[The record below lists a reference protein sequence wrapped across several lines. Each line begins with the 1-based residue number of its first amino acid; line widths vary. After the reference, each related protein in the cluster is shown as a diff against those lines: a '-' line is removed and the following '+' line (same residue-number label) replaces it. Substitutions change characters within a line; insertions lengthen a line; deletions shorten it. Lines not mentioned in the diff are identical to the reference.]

1 MKNIRLINL
10 KLRNFKGIKEFELA
24 SRYEENLAVYG
35 ANGTG
40 KTSIFDAFTWLLFD
54 KDSQNKKD
62 FSIKT
67 RDENGEEIH
76 FLEHEVSAVLSIAM
90 QHTELKKVYKE
101 KWTKKTGAIDKEFT
115 GHTTD
120 YYINDVKAKKKEYM
134 DFVSDLID
142 ENTFKMITSPS
153 FFSEQLKWQEQ
164 RDVVMTIA
172 GNVTDEEVIQSN
184 PELAELTD
192 LLRARSVD
200 DARKIALQ
208 KRKDVNEQLQNIP
221 VRIDEAARNMP
232 DVSEL
237 DQQLLTDEI
246 QALEL
251 SKDEKHGELQNIRSG
266 SHAAELVIQKTK
278 IEGELQE
285 IKNRHQSEVYAA
297 TDAKRQDISNLKG
310 KIASAEGVQRSLQDT
325 FETLTKAI
333 EVKTH
338 QKTQLEQ
345 HWYAKKHETFDEHRA
360 TCPTCEQ
367 TFPPDKLDQMIA
379 NFNNE
384 KTAALEKIV
393 AEGQTLKEQIEN
405 NQNQLNFEETARK
418 TVQEEL
424 QNLCVDLALQQEQLD
439 DMEANATKVENT
451 GEYVTKY
458 QELEEV
464 KKQIENGAQSSTVRE
479 SEVRNEIGGIENE
492 IATLRTDLSKFETI
506 SNINARIEELKK
518 EQAELAE
525 LFNECEKMVFLTNKF
540 TQAKANLLE
549 GRINDKFE
557 LVRFKL
563 FRALI
568 NGGLEECCEATVD
581 GVPYTSGLNTA
592 SRINGGL
599 DIINSLNEHY
609 QVAAPIFIDNRESVT
624 ELIKT
629 KSQVISL
636 IVSEDDKTLKVSE

>member
-40 KTSIFDAFTWLLFD
+40 KTSIFDAFMYLLFD
-54 KDSQNKKD
+54 KDSQNKKE

-67 RDENGEEIH
+67 RDENGDEIH

-142 ENTFKMITSPS
+142 ENTFKMITSPT

-172 GNVTDEEVIQSN
+172 GDLTDEEVIQSN

-192 LLRARSVD
+192 LLGARSVE
-200 DARKIALQ
+200 DARKIAIQ

-251 SKDEKHGELQNIRSG
+251 SKDEKQGELQNIRNG
-266 SHAAELVIQKTK
+266 SHAAELMIKKSK

-297 TDAKRQDISNLKG
+297 TNDKRQDMSNLQG

-325 FETLTKAI
+325 FETLTKSI
-333 EVKTH
+333 ETKTH
-338 QKTQLEQ
+338 QKAQLEQ
-345 HWYAKKHETFDEHRA
+345 HWYAKKQETFDEHRA

-384 KTAALEKIV
+384 KATALEKIV
-393 AEGQTLKEQIEN
+393 ADGQALKEQIESH
-405 NQNQLNFEETARK
+405 QNQLDFEEAARK
-418 TVQEEL
+418 TAKDEL
-424 QNLCVDLALQQEQLD
+424 QNLCVDLALEQEKLAE
-439 DMEANATKVENT
+439 MEANATKVENT
-451 GEYVTKY
+451 GDYVTKF

-464 KKQIENGAQSSTVRE
+464 RKQIENGAQSSTVRE
-479 SEVRNEIGGIENE
+479 SEVRNEIGNIENE
-492 IATLRTDLSKFETI
+492 IAALRTDLSKFETI
-506 SNINARIEELKK
+506 SNINARIAELKK

-563 FRALI
+563 FRTLI

-636 IVSEDDKTLKVSE
+636 IVSENDKTLKVSE

>member
-10 KLRNFKGIKEFELA
+10 KLRNFKGIKEFELKA
-24 SRYEENLAVYG
+24 AGADDMTILG

-62 FSIKT
+62 FAIKT

-76 FLEHEVSAVLSIAM
+76 FLEHEVSATLMIDGTL
-90 QHTELKKVYKE
+90 QELKKIYKE
-101 KWTKKTGAIDKEFT
+101 KWTKKTGAIDKEFA

-120 YYINDVKAKKKEYM
+120 YYIDEVKAKKKEYT
-134 DFVSDLID
+134 DCVSDLID
-142 ENTFKMITSPS
+142 ENTFKMIASPT

-172 GNVTDEEVIQSN
+172 GDVTDEEVIQSN
-184 PELAELTD
+184 SELAELTT
-192 LLRARSVD
+192 LLGTRSVE

-221 VRIDEAARNMP
+221 VRIDEASRNMP

-237 DQQLLTDEI
+237 DQQLITDEI

-251 SKDEKHGELQNIRSG
+251 AKDEKQSELQNIRNG

-285 IKNRHQSEVYAA
+285 IKNRHQKEVYAA
-297 TDAKRQDISNLKG
+297 TNEQQQDIYNLKG
-310 KIASAEGVQRSLQDT
+310 KIASAKDIQKNLQDT
-325 FETLTKAI
+325 FDTLTKAI

-338 QKTQLEQ
+338 QKAQLEQ
-345 HWYAKKHETFDEHRA
+345 YWYAKKHETFDEHRA

-379 NFNNE
+379 NFNKE
-384 KTAALEKIV
+384 KAAALKKIV
-393 AEGQTLKEQIEN
+393 ADGQALKDQIES
-405 NQNQLNFEETARK
+405 NQKQLDYEEPARQAVK
-418 TVQEEL
+418 EEL
-424 QNLCVDLALQQEQLD
+424 QSLHVDLAWQQEKLAE
-439 DMEANATKVENT
+439 MEVNTTKVENT
-451 GEYVTKY
+451 GDYVTKY

-479 SEVRNEIGGIENE
+479 SEVRNEIGSIEDE
-492 IATLRTDLSKFETI
+492 IATLRTDLSNFETI
-506 SNINARIEELKK
+506 SNVNARIEELKK

-525 LFNECEKMVFLTNKF
+525 LFNECEKMMFLTNKF

-563 FRALI
+563 FRTLI
-568 NGGLEECCEATVD
+568 NGGLEECCEATVE

-624 ELIKT
+624 DLIET

-636 IVSEDDKTLKVSE
+636 KVSEDDTALRVCE

>member
-40 KTSIFDAFTWLLFD
+40 KTSIFDAFMYLLFD
-54 KDSQNKKD
+54 KDSQNKKE

-67 RDENGEEIH
+67 RDENGDEIH

-142 ENTFKMITSPS
+142 ENTFKMITSPT

-172 GNVTDEEVIQSN
+172 GDVTDEEVIQSN
-184 PELAELTD
+184 SELAELTT
-192 LLRARSVD
+192 LLGNRSVE
-200 DARKIALQ
+200 DARKIAIQ

-251 SKDEKHGELQNIRSG
+251 SKDEKQGELQNIRNG
-266 SHAAELVIQKTK
+266 SHAAELMIQKSK

-297 TDAKRQDISNLKG
+297 TNDKRQDMSHLQG

-325 FETLTKAI
+325 FETLTKSI
-333 EVKTH
+333 ETKTH
-338 QKTQLEQ
+338 QKAQLEQ
-345 HWYAKKHETFDEHRA
+345 HWYAKKQETFDEHRA

-384 KTAALEKIV
+384 KATALEKIV
-393 AEGQTLKEQIEN
+393 ADGQALKEQIESH
-405 NQNQLNFEETARK
+405 QNQLNFEEAARK
-418 TVQEEL
+418 TAKDEL
-424 QNLCVDLALQQEQLD
+424 QNLCVDLALEQEKLAE
-439 DMEANATKVENT
+439 MEANATKVENT
-451 GEYVTKY
+451 GDYVTKF

-464 KKQIENGAQSSTVRE
+464 RKQIENGAQSSTVRE
-479 SEVRNEIGGIENE
+479 SEVRNEIGNIENE
-492 IATLRTDLSKFETI
+492 IAALRTDLSKFETI
-506 SNINARIEELKK
+506 SNINARIAELKK

-563 FRALI
+563 FRTLI

-636 IVSEDDKTLKVSE
+636 IVSENDKTLKVSE

>member
-24 SRYEENLAVYG
+24 SRFEENLAVYG

-40 KTSIFDAFTWLLFD
+40 KTSIFDAFMYLLFD
-54 KDSQNKKD
+54 KDSQNKKE

-90 QHTELKKVYKE
+90 KHTELKKVYKE

-142 ENTFKMITSPS
+142 ENTFKMITSPT

-172 GNVTDEEVIQSN
+172 GDVTDEEVIQSN

-192 LLRARSVD
+192 LLGARSVE
-200 DARKIALQ
+200 DARKIAIQ

-251 SKDEKHGELQNIRSG
+251 SKDEKQGELQNIRNG
-266 SHAAELVIQKTK
+266 SHAAELMIQKSK

-297 TDAKRQDISNLKG
+297 TNDKRQDMSNLQG

-325 FETLTKAI
+325 FETLTKSI
-333 EVKTH
+333 ETKTH
-338 QKTQLEQ
+338 QKAQLEQ
-345 HWYAKKHETFDEHRA
+345 HWYAKKQETFDEHRA

-384 KTAALEKIV
+384 KAAALEKIV
-393 AEGQTLKEQIEN
+393 ADGQALKEQIESH
-405 NQNQLNFEETARK
+405 QNQLDFEEAARK
-418 TVQEEL
+418 TAKEEL
-424 QNLCVDLALQQEQLD
+424 QNLCVDLALEQEKLAE
-439 DMEANATKVENT
+439 MEANATKVENT
-451 GEYVTKY
+451 GDYVTKF
-458 QELEEV
+458 QKLEEV
-464 KKQIENGAQSSTVRE
+464 RKQIENGAQSSTVRE
-479 SEVRNEIGGIENE
+479 SEVRNEIGSIEND
-492 IATLRTDLSKFETI
+492 IAALRTDLSKFETI

-518 EQAELAE
+518 EQAELAD

-540 TQAKANLLE
+540 TQAKASLLE

-563 FRALI
+563 FRTLI
-568 NGGLEECCEATVD
+568 NGGLEECCEVTVN

-636 IVSEDDKTLKVSE
+636 IVSENDKTLKVSE

>member
-40 KTSIFDAFTWLLFD
+40 KTSIFDAFMYLLFD
-54 KDSQNKKD
+54 KDSQNKKE

-142 ENTFKMITSPS
+142 ENTFKMITSPT

-172 GNVTDEEVIQSN
+172 GDVTDEEVIQSN
-184 PELAELTD
+184 PELTELTT
-192 LLRARSVD
+192 LLGTRSVE
-200 DARKIALQ
+200 DARKIAIQ
-208 KRKDVNEQLQNIP
+208 KRKDVNDQLQNIP

-237 DQQLLTDEI
+237 DQQILTDEI

-251 SKDEKHGELQNIRSG
+251 SKDEKQSELQNIRNG
-266 SHAAELVIQKTK
+266 SHAAELMIQKSK

-297 TDAKRQDISNLKG
+297 TNDKRQDMSNLQG

-345 HWYAKKHETFDEHRA
+345 HWYAKKQETFDEHRA

-384 KTAALEKIV
+384 KAAALGKIV
-393 AEGQTLKEQIEN
+393 ADGQALKEQIESH
-405 NQNQLNFEETARK
+405 QNQLEFEGPARQTAK
-418 TVQEEL
+418 EEL
-424 QNLCVDLALQQEQLD
+424 QSLHVDLALEQEKLAE
-439 DMEANATKVENT
+439 MEATSTKVENT
-451 GEYVTKY
+451 GEYVTKF

-464 KKQIENGAQSSTVRE
+464 RKQIENGAQSSTVRE
-479 SEVRNEIGGIENE
+479 SEVRNEIGRIENE

-518 EQAELAE
+518 EQAELAD

-563 FRALI
+563 FRTLI

-609 QVAAPIFIDNRESVT
+609 QVVAPIFIDNRESVT

-636 IVSEDDKTLKVSE
+636 VVSDKDTKLRVEE